1 MTAWKAIFPPR
12 GSVCGNSGGC
22 ELSVESIW
30 QFYYGAGSF
39 QGPGIEVCPLGKTSS
54 TVDLELLLFVCGH
67 LPPKFQRIDRRES
80 AAMTKTGFALTVT
93 LICLLKA
100 VCEVIQVKRYGS
112 VIGVKEEKLEQ
123 YKDLHANPWPEV
135 NSMLKECNIRNYSI
149 YLRRM
154 PDGNH
159 SLFSYFEYTGDEF
172 EADMGKM
179 AADPR
184 TLEWWKE
191 PDPCPS
197 PLSERLGGEWWAS
210 MQEVYH
216 LD

>member
-1 MTAWKAIFPPR
+1 
-12 GSVCGNSGGC
+12 
-22 ELSVESIW
+22 
-30 QFYYGAGSF
+30 
-39 QGPGIEVCPLGKTSS
+39 
-54 TVDLELLLFVCGH
+54 
-67 LPPKFQRIDRRES
+67 
-80 AAMTKTGFALTVT
+80 MTKTGSVLTVT
-93 LICLLKA
+93 LIYLLTA
-100 VCEVIQVKRYGS
+100 GCEGIQVKRYGS

-123 YKDLHANPWPEV
+123 YNDLHANPWPEV

-159 SLFSYFEYTGDEF
+159 YLFSYFEYTGDDF

-179 AADPR
+179 AADPM
-184 TLEWWKE
+184 TQKWWKE
-191 PDPCPS
+191 TDPCQT
-197 PLSERLGGEWWAS
+197 PLSDRKEGEWWAS